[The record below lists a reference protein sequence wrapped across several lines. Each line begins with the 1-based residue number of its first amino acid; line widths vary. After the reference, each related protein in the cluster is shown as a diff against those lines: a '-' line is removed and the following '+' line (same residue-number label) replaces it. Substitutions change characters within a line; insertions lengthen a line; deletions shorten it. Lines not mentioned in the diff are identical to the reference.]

1 MNPLFCQ
8 IRKILWD
15 IYGKMGKNEKFCYFF
30 QNRTCNI
37 RDVVY
42 INVIQPSGRSSVV
55 EHLVANEMVVGS
67 SPITRSI

>member
-1 MNPLFCQ
+1 
-8 IRKILWD
+8 
-15 IYGKMGKNEKFCYFF
+15 MGKYEKFCYFF
-30 QNRTCNI
+30 QNWTCNI